1 MQHSCLFLSRLKQDL
16 WIRFEPLHAQISSGA
31 NSFCIE
37 DSSWQTKHTSDDVVF
52 SIFIKEFLPCEVNIK
67 NDFNLKFQFINKFI
81 YFENIDMDDSKNFIY
96 TLPQKMILATVLHRP
111 SKINKSPYLADII
124 IDSGSGASEISIAHS
139 PSLGCGGLICS
150 GVKVYVVPCESKTKD
165 KNVSKYILYHIE
177 NKEKISPT
185 LEISHSP
192 ICAHPNM
199 ANIIVGKML
208 EKKMIIG
215 LEDLTHIKAETSVT
229 PLVKIEN
236 FNEDCVLENEK
247 TCRFDFS
254 GMLNDSSGRSEN
266 ILIEVKCVPL
276 ADYVDVLPKIRTKT
290 LSEIKPENK
299 KLKAIFPYGT
309 ARKYELVSPRALKHI
324 KNLEAY
330 TLQKGYKTFMI
341 YVSMRDD
348 VEAIK
353 ISEIDTEYRKAVFAA
368 KQNGVNLL
376 GYSIRWDEEKA
387 YVNSKLPVI

>member
-1 MQHSCLFLSRLKQDL
+1 MQDQ
-16 WIRFEPLHAQISSGA
+16 
-31 NSFCIE
+31 
-37 DSSWQTKHTSDDVVF
+37 
-52 SIFIKEFLPCEVNIK
+52 
-67 NDFNLKFQFINKFI
+67 
-81 YFENIDMDDSKNFIY
+81 NFIY
-96 TLPQKMILATVLHRP
+96 SLPQKMLMATVINRP

-124 IDSGSGASEISIAHS
+124 IDSTGEISIAHS
-139 PSLGCGGLICS
+139 PSLGCGGLIYP

-165 KNVSKYILYHIE
+165 KNVSKYILYHIQ
-177 NKEKISPT
+177 NIEKINPFAY
-185 LEISHSP
+185 ISHSP

-208 EKKMIIG
+208 EKKMIAG
-215 LEDLTHIKAETSVT
+215 LEDLINIKAESSIT

-236 FNEDCVLENEK
+236 FNEDCLLENEK

-254 GMLNDSSGRSEN
+254 GILNDPSGCPQY

-276 ADYVDVLPKIRTKT
+276 ADYVDVLPKIRNKT
-290 LSEIKPENK
+290 LDSLKPEDK

-330 TLQKGYKTFMI
+330 TLKKSYKTFMI
-341 YVSMRDD
+341 YITMRDD

-353 ISEIDTEYRKAVFAA
+353 ISELDVEYRKAVFAA
-368 KQNGVNLL
+368 KEHGVNLL

-387 YVNSKLPVI
+387 YVNSKLDII